1 MTRSR
6 EKQLNNRKKKKMT
19 LVADKNEYQKQKHG
33 KNKKKQTQ
41 DEVSTMGNQPNSRR
55 EEQDFLL
62 DLKRKQSCRL

>member
-33 KNKKKQTQ
+33 KNKKKHQ
-41 DEVSTMGNQPNSRR
+41 DEVSTIGNQPNSRR

-62 DLKRKQSCRL
+62 DLKRKQYCRL